1 MTIACHFS
9 QLTIEFNQTALFPPL
24 TRSLSCQRNALIGHN
39 GKGKSVL
46 LRLLAQKIT
55 PTSGQITWNIPFIHV
70 DQLTRLTGNTIAEAL
85 EISELYQAFR
95 RVDAGIASM
104 EDIELLDGKWQLPV
118 TWQSLLYSAQ
128 LPISLDTPVVY
139 LSGGEQTRLALCR
152 AFLHDNCFLLLDEP
166 DNHLDTTGQQWLIKQ
181 LAQHKSGSLIVSHNR
196 QLLSQMDAIFELT
209 DKGLAEYGGNYTLYE
224 TQKRAEV
231 ASLEAATER
240 INSQIK
246 NEKRQQQVT
255 QQKAAQ
261 RRQQG
266 ESIRQSGSQ
275 CLLLLDMQK
284 NRAEQRQSAV
294 AKRHQRVMEDM
305 QSQRQTLDE
314 EKAHIHQQK
323 ITLNYQSSGQRLQIF
338 VSDLHLPFGYH
349 TPISFSAYSGEHWH
363 IKGKN
368 GCGKST
374 LLQCLIGKVSPLSGE
389 YRLSKDFCYLDQ
401 HLTLLNKTI
410 PVAQALHDYQPEI
423 SIEQWR
429 TRLGMLRIRG
439 NKSMLPLEKLS
450 GGEQLKATLLA
461 LTHSS
466 TPPAVLLLDE
476 PDNHLDI
483 ESKQLLENLLAQYQ
497 GVLLLVS
504 HDNAFV
510 EQCAITH
517 TLLLE
522 DDY

>member
-9 QLTIEFNQTALFPPL
+9 QLTIEFNQTLLFPPL
-24 TRSLSCQRNALIGHN
+24 SRSLTCQQNALIGHN

-85 EISELYQAFR
+85 GINLLYQAFQ
-95 RVDAGIASM
+95 RVDEGIASM
-104 EDIELLDGKWQLPV
+104 QDIELLDGKWQLPV
-118 TWQSLLYSAQ
+118 AWQSLLHSAQ
-128 LPISLDTPVVY
+128 LPISMDTPIAH

-152 AFLHDNCFLLLDEP
+152 AFLHKNSFLLLDEP
-166 DNHLDTTGQQWLIKQ
+166 DNHLDIEGQQWLVKQ
-181 LAQHKSGSLIVSHNR
+181 LAQHKSGSLIISHNR
-196 QLLSQMDAIFELT
+196 QFLSHMDAIFELT
-209 DKGLAEYGGNYTLYE
+209 EKGLAEYGGNYTLYE
-224 TQKRAEV
+224 TQKSAET

-240 INSQIK
+240 ITSQIK
-246 NEKRQQQVT
+246 SEKRQQQVT
-255 QQKAAQ
+255 QQKATQ

-266 ESIRQSGSQ
+266 ESIRKSGSQ

-284 NRAEQRQSAV
+284 NRAEQRLSAV
-294 AKRHQRVMEDM
+294 AKRHQRVMDDM
-305 QSQRQTLDE
+305 QSQRQTLEE

-323 ITLNYQSSGQRLQIF
+323 ITLNYQCSGQRLHVF
-338 VSDLHLPFGYH
+338 VSDLCLPFGYQK
-349 TPISFSAYSGEHWH
+349 PISFSAYSGEHWH

-374 LLQCLIGKVSPLSGE
+374 LLKCLIDAISPLSGE
-389 YRLSKDFCYLDQ
+389 YRLNKDFCYLDQ
-401 HLTLLNKTI
+401 HLALLDKTI
-410 PVAQALHDYQPEI
+410 PVSQALYNYQSEI

-439 NKSMLPLEKLS
+439 DNSMLPLEKLS

-461 LTHSS
+461 LTHSP

-497 GVLLLVS
+497 GTLLLVS
-504 HDNAFV
+504 HDNTFV
-510 EQCAITH
+510 EQCGITH

-522 DDY
+522 DID